1 MNNCI
6 TRENILAQAVDACYE
21 ELYKRAQPSADFK
34 KLMDQFKID
43 RKPFYQNYYLSSEEL
58 EYVVE
63 KYIIAYGMED
73 PWDCHFDLLKDNLRE
88 GGTKDKW
95 IPEKVDENGFKHPG
109 YRGYEQ
115 YPSLKNQICSI
126 LESSFLSDT
135 TINELTDK
143 ITNKVFDLINT
154 VQNFYNHDRERNNF
168 TYTMYLGAS
177 PNSNLESVKEYWK
190 SQGVDIEIEERN
202 PLLFYEEDYY
212 GDEFEEVMI
221 DEYGENWKELKYK
234 EWQDEIGKKD
244 LEREEK
250 FKQFLNEKN
259 NIH

>member
-1 MNNCI
+1 MNNYI

-21 ELYKRAQPSADFK
+21 ELYKRAQPSANFK
-34 KLMDQFKID
+34 ELMNQFKVD
-43 RKPFYQNYYLSSEEL
+43 GKPFYQNYYLSSEEL
-58 EYVVE
+58 KYVVE
-63 KYIIAYGMED
+63 KYITAYRMED
-73 PWDCHFDLLKDNLRE
+73 PWDYHFDLLKDNLRE

-109 YRGYEQ
+109 YRGYEK
-115 YPSLKNQICSI
+115 YPPLKNQICSI

-143 ITNKVFDLINT
+143 VTNKVFDLINT
-154 VQNFYNHDRERNNF
+154 VQNFYNHNREKNNF
-168 TYTMYLGAS
+168 TYTIYLGAS

-202 PLLFYEEDYY
+202 PLLFYDEDYY

-234 EWQDEIGKKD
+234 EWQDEIRKKD

-250 FKQFLNEKN
+250 LKQFLNEKS